1 MKKEDIE
8 LLLIEAK
15 KEINSLDLES
25 FRVKYIGRKGL
36 ISDFFSK
43 FKDLNIEDKKV
54 LGPLLNKA
62 KIELNDIYLNKK
74 ETQKEDKKEFF
85 DYTLKGKKIEIGS
98 LSPVSIVQKE
108 LCEVFKELGFQI
120 VEGPEIENEYYNF
133 DALNIPK
140 DHPARDLWD
149 TF

>member
-8 LLLIEAK
+8 LLLSEAK
-15 KEINSLDLES
+15 KDINSLDLET

-43 FKDLNIEDKKV
+43 FKDLNVEDKKT
-54 LGPLLNKA
+54 LGPVLNKA
-62 KIELNDIYLNKK
+62 KEELNSIYLNRK
-74 ETQKEDKKEFF
+74 ENTKENTKENQKEFF
-85 DYTLKGKKIEIGS
+85 DYTLKGKKIDIGS

-133 DALNIPK
+133 DSLNIPK
-140 DHPARDLWD
+140 EHPARDL
-149 TF
+149 